1 MIFGVLTMSATTKF
15 DRQVVIDKATN
26 LFWEKGFHA
35 TSMRNLQETI
45 DMRPGSIYATFGSK
59 EGLFKETLQHYADA
73 SLYQLKT
80 LAEKH
85 ESPLAALREFLNN
98 VLSRQSQAP
107 SNMCMLVK
115 TISELTNDNA
125 ELLSEAQH
133 LLEKVETSFAELF
146 AEAQTKGELDKHKD
160 PKRLASLL
168 QMQVMGLRAYARA
181 NEGSDVDITA
191 LTDDAFSSLL

>member
-1 MIFGVLTMSATTKF
+1 MSATTKF

-45 DMRPGSIYATFGSK
+45 DMRPGSIYAAFGSK
-59 EGLFKETLQHYADA
+59 EGLFKETLHHYANA
-73 SLYQLKT
+73 SLRQLKA